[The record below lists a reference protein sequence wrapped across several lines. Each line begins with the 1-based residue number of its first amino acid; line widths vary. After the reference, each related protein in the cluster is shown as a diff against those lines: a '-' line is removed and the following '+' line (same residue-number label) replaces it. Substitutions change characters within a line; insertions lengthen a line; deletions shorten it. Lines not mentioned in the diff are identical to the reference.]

1 MILGV
6 MITGTVINAVT
17 VVFASLLG
25 LAIGSRLS
33 ENIRGAIINVLGLAV
48 LLIGISMALETK
60 NVLIPTLSVVLG
72 TAVGEVLGIEN
83 ALQAF
88 GDRVERR
95 LGKGRFSEGFVAA
108 TLLYCVGPMA
118 ILGPIQEGLTGD
130 MSVLMAKSL
139 LDGVAS
145 VALASALGIG
155 VAFSSLSILVYQ
167 GFFALLAAQLSS
179 VVTERIIAEFTS
191 TGGLLVMGIGINLL
205 ELRKLRVGNM
215 LPALIFAPLIVA
227 VLQLTGQ

>member
-1 MILGV
+1 M
-6 MITGTVINAVT
+6 
-17 VVFASLLG
+17 
-25 LAIGSRLS
+25 
-33 ENIRGAIINVLGLAV
+33 

-60 NVLIPTLSVVLG
+60 NVLIPTLSVVAG
-72 TAVGEVLGIEN
+72 TAVGEVMGIEK
-83 ALQAF
+83 ALQSF

-155 VAFSSLSILVYQ
+155 VAFSSISILVYQ

-191 TGGLLVMGIGINLL
+191 TGGLLIMGIGINLL

-227 VLQLTGQ
+227 VLQLTGL

>member
-1 MILGV
+1 
-6 MITGTVINAVT
+6 MITGTLINALT

-33 ENIRGAIINVLGLAV
+33 ESIRGAIINVLGPAV

-60 NVLIPTLSVVLG
+60 NVLIPTLSVVIG
-72 TAVGEVLGIEN
+72 TAVGEVMGIEK
-83 ALQAF
+83 ALQSF
-88 GDRVERR
+88 GDKVERR

-155 VAFSSLSILVYQ
+155 VAFSSISILVYQ

-191 TGGLLVMGIGINLL
+191 TGGLLIMGIGINLL

-227 VLQLTGQ
+227 ALQLTGQ

>member
-1 MILGV
+1 

-155 VAFSSLSILVYQ
+155 VAFSSLSILAYQ

>member
-1 MILGV
+1 
-6 MITGTVINAVT
+6 MITGTLINALT

-33 ENIRGAIINVLGLAV
+33 ESIRGAIINVLGLAV

-60 NVLIPTLSVVLG
+60 NVLIPTLSVVAG
-72 TAVGEVLGIEN
+72 TAVGEVMGIEK
-83 ALQAF
+83 ALQSF

-155 VAFSSLSILVYQ
+155 VAFSSISILVYQ

-191 TGGLLVMGIGINLL
+191 TGGLLIMGIGINLL
-205 ELRKLRVGNM
+205 ELRKLRVGTM

-227 VLQLTGQ
+227 VLQLTGL

>member
-1 MILGV
+1 
-6 MITGTVINAVT
+6 MITGTLINAAT
-17 VVFASLLG
+17 VILASLLG
-25 LAIGSRLS
+25 IAIGSRLS
-33 ENIRGAIINVLGLAV
+33 ESMRNAIINVLGLAV

-60 NVLIPTLSVVLG
+60 NVLIPTLSVVVG
-72 TAVGEVLGIEN
+72 TALGELMGIEN
-83 ALQAF
+83 ALQRF

-145 VALASALGIG
+145 IALASALGIG

-179 VVTERIIAEFTS
+179 VVTESIIAEFTS
-191 TGGLLVMGIGINLL
+191 TGGLLIMGIGINLL

-215 LPALIFAPLIVA
+215 LPALVFAPLIVA

>member
-1 MILGV
+1 

-17 VVFASLLG
+17 VVTASLLG
-25 LAIGSRLS
+25 LLIGSRLS
-33 ENIRGAIINVLGLAV
+33 ESMRNAIINVLGLAV

-60 NVLIPTLSVVLG
+60 NVLIPTLSLVAG
-72 TAVGEVLGIEN
+72 TALGEILGIED
-83 ALQAF
+83 ALQRF
-88 GDRVERR
+88 GERVERR
-95 LGKGRFSEGFVAA
+95 LGRGRFSEGFVAA

-130 MSVLMAKSL
+130 ISVLVTKSL

-145 VALASALGIG
+145 VALASALGVG

-167 GFFALLAAQLSS
+167 GFFSLLAAQLSS
-179 VVTERIIAEFTS
+179 VVTESLIAEFTS
-191 TGGLLVMGIGINLL
+191 TGGLLIMGIGINLL

-215 LPALIFAPLIVA
+215 LPALIFAPLIVV
-227 VLQLTGQ
+227 VLQLG